1 MDERLPSLHPRKLP
15 LQQRIGRIR
24 CLVLDVDGVLTDG
37 RLYYTAEGEQTKV
50 FHVRDGSALR
60 LWKLAGGY
68 VAILSG
74 RSSPAAARRAQ
85 ELSIEVVRQGVA
97 DKVSVLPE
105 VCRALQVELSEMC
118 AVGDDWLDV
127 PLLDRVGVAAA
138 PADAC
143 PEVLQRV
150 DYVTPSRGGQG
161 VIRDLVEWLLR
172 QQGKWNNTLAR
183 AWQECNGVKRGEHS
197 RR

>member
-1 MDERLPSLHPRKLP
+1 MDELSPPPHPPRLP

-37 RLYYTAEGEQTKV
+37 RLYYTAEGEQAKT

-60 LWKLAGGY
+60 LWKLAGGCA
-68 VAILSG
+68 VILSG
-74 RSSPAAARRAQ
+74 RSSPAVACRAQ
-85 ELSIEVVRQGVA
+85 ELSIDVVRQGLA
-97 DKVSVLPE
+97 DKASVLPD

-127 PLLDRVGVAAA
+127 PLLQRVGVAAA

-172 QQGKWNNTLAR
+172 QQGKWENTLAR
-183 AWQECNGVKRGEHS
+183 AWQESEGVKRGEHS
-197 RR
+197 SR